1 MSDASLS
8 STSPLDPVL
17 RACRALVASVAPPL
31 QQAVPWVL
39 PALGTGAAAVAAYHC
54 YLLAH
59 FPGEARMEWSFVPI
73 LGHALAFGED
83 PIGTVQKLSRQSQQ
97 GCPVAST
104 AGQDECPAKPTQPPL
119 KEVVGVLLAGQ
130 RIFLVNDPAS
140 FKVVFKPRPEL
151 SFSSFANDVLINVF
165 GASTTVTRG
174 PQRDA
179 VAPLVHSSYQRH
191 LLSDQGC
198 LALTDRMQVKLAA
211 LIAKTQHS
219 EGKSTTVVDLLD
231 FINRLVYRAS
241 AAALFNESLADSEEL
256 YQKFL
261 AFDEMFALALAGVPL
276 SFLPDGLNG
285 REALL
290 EKLSS
295 FRDDISE
302 FMEYR
307 YGMFAENGH
316 PERDVAANQ
325 LGLLWASVGNTM
337 PGGPLSTVQHVVQ
350 RNAYFNCYSKT
361 HCVMYMF
368 VLQ

>member
-1 MSDASLS
+1 
-8 STSPLDPVL
+8 
-17 RACRALVASVAPPL
+17 
-31 QQAVPWVL
+31 
-39 PALGTGAAAVAAYHC
+39 
-54 YLLAH
+54 
-59 FPGEARMEWSFVPI
+59 MEWSFVPI
-73 LGHALAFGED
+73 LGHALAFGEVSEWVGSHIAQLAVTVLPSATCFAYVTIYVCMYVCMYVTSLLGVVCSAQD

-219 EGKSTTVVDLLD
+219 EGKSTTVVDLL
-231 FINRLVYRAS
+231 VS
-241 AAALFNESLADSEEL
+241 
-256 YQKFL
+256 
-261 AFDEMFALALAGVPL
+261 
-276 SFLPDGLNG
+276 
-285 REALL
+285 
-290 EKLSS
+290 
-295 FRDDISE
+295 
-302 FMEYR
+302 
-307 YGMFAENGH
+307 
-316 PERDVAANQ
+316 
-325 LGLLWASVGNTM
+325 
-337 PGGPLSTVQHVVQ
+337 
-350 RNAYFNCYSKT
+350 
-361 HCVMYMF
+361 
-368 VLQ
+368 